1 VGDRA
6 GSAPLAFDPRAP
18 RAASARVTSAL
29 APAND
34 RRWHAALVVIVVA
47 AIIRLAF
54 AALIPVFPD
63 EAYYWEWSR
72 RLAAGYFD
80 HPPGIA
86 IVIRIGSEMAA
97 PFRISS
103 SAFGLR
109 LGTTIAAFIA
119 SLATV
124 MSARHIAGSRAALRA
139 ALVMA
144 TLPLSAAGLV
154 LATPDVPVLAAEAIA
169 LYCVVRALD
178 SDVGSRGSFVWWTAT
193 GIALGAAFA
202 SKYTSIFLPVGATLA
217 ILLRPSLRARFR
229 EPGPYMACIVATL
242 VFLPVLRWNA
252 DHAWVSFLY
261 QVKHGLAAPE
271 GSLLRAAWRHEG
283 DFFGG
288 QAGLITPIL
297 FVLTAMSVWRALE
310 STSDDRRFLL
320 AVVSL
325 LTFAFFTYSAIRQ
338 RVEPNWPSPAY
349 IPAIILVA
357 THDWSSRGARWFTGG
372 VVLAGIVSVVIYAQA
387 ITPILPL
394 PPARDPIARAF
405 GWRELATAAVNE
417 AEAQSAESG
426 KTTWLGGDRY
436 QEAAELAF
444 WSRGNPTTFAT
455 NFAGRPNQY
464 DLWPAFAALAKPGDN
479 FVLVLD
485 ETDELHAAIRTLRPY
500 FQSVNRGMSVPMMRG
515 QGHIGSR
522 RIWTLAGWR
531 GGWPSADSAAVVR

>member
-1 VGDRA
+1 
-6 GSAPLAFDPRAP
+6 
-18 RAASARVTSAL
+18 VTSAL
-29 APAND
+29 APAMND
-34 RRWHAALVVIVVA
+34 RRWHAALAVIVVA
-47 AIIRLAF
+47 AIVRLAF
-54 AALIPVFPD
+54 AALLPVFPD
-63 EAYYWEWSR
+63 EAYYWDWSR

-86 IVIRIGSEMAA
+86 IVIRIGSEIAA
-97 PFRISS
+97 PFRISG

-109 LGTTIAAFIA
+109 LGTAIAAFIA
-119 SLATV
+119 SLATI
-124 MSARHIAGSRAALRA
+124 MSARHIAGSRASLRA

-154 LATPDVPVLAAEAIA
+154 LATPDVPVLAAEAVA
-169 LYCVVRALD
+169 LYCIARALD
-178 SDVGSRGSFVWWTAT
+178 SDVGSRTSFAWWTAT

-202 SKYTSIFLPVGATLA
+202 SKYTSIFLPVGAVIA
-217 ILLRPSLRARFR
+217 IALRPSLRARFR
-229 EPGPYMACIVATL
+229 EPGPYVACIVATL

-252 DHAWVSFLY
+252 NHEWISFLY
-261 QVKHGLAAPE
+261 QVKHGLAVPE

-288 QAGLITPIL
+288 QAALITPIL
-297 FVLTAMSVWRALE
+297 FVLIAISVWRALQ
-310 STSDDRRFLL
+310 STSDDRRFVL

-325 LTFAFFTYSAIRQ
+325 LTFAFFTYSAVRQ

-357 THDWSSRGARWFTGG
+357 THDWNRGGARWFTGG
-372 VVLAGIVSVVIYAQA
+372 VVLAGIVSSVIYAQA

-405 GWRELATAAVNE
+405 GWRELATSVVNE
-417 AEAQSAESG
+417 AEAESAESG
-426 KTTWLGGDRY
+426 KATWLGGDRY

-444 WSRGNPTTFAT
+444 WSRGQPTTIAT

-464 DLWPAFAALAKPGDN
+464 DLWPGFAALARPGDN
-479 FVLVLD
+479 LVLVLD
-485 ETDELHAAIRTLRPY
+485 ETEELHAALRELRPY

-515 QGHIGSR
+515 QGHIASR
-522 RIWTLAGWR
+522 RIWTLVGWR
-531 GGWPSADSAAVVR
+531 GGWPSVVATRPAVTR